1 MKEIIL
7 GNHIRKVPSV
17 AVGCMRLSEKS
28 KDEMNQVDLFVCNF
42 KAQNRDNLVF
52 EDVTV
57 FVDATPHRSLVA
69 WTHFDREIF
78 QTCDQFVFF

>member
-28 KDEMNQVDLFVCNF
+28 KDEMNRFIHAAL
-42 KAQNRDNLVF
+42 
-52 EDVTV
+52 
-57 FVDATPHRSLVA
+57 
-69 WTHFDREIF
+69 
-78 QTCDQFVFF
+78 